1 MNKFN
6 NGYSPVNYVGNI
18 ASMAS
23 AGAAFGLPGALIGG
37 GIGLAMS
44 IRQKR
49 DNDRASDRAREMDR
63 ISAGMSRGSLMDSV
77 IKSQYS
83 MDNQTN
89 FGIPGFNKGIANFKP
104 NSTTEVNSF
113 VSSGEVIRDSMSGRL
128 LKVPGKYNKKK
139 IDTVPANLSE
149 GDSVYSADPMQAL
162 PFGNSTPAKIAS
174 KVMNLQ
180 KTAESGGR
188 IDKATAE
195 LGAKQLEKLDMYTW
209 LMNKGGSGM
218 YSTGKSPYTG
228 VSIVEYLRSIG
239 KDPSMTNR
247 RKLAQEYGIDNYSGS
262 PDQNLRLLRM
272 MMAEPTIAPGG
283 GKINNEGFNNPIPSI
298 NVETEYLPGSD
309 LSSEGF
315 MPDPIA
321 IDPSRNVIAENIDFD
336 QFNLTKEE
344 RRATNR
350 NKFKFAARDFGS
362 KAGNFLGGI
371 DYRSGLNALA
381 AVSPALMNMFGKTE
395 VANPVYDSFV
405 SPRTSYSVSTP
416 LSSIREQSRVAR
428 YNQSLSGGSG
438 MPYGSAIHGQS
449 LSSMENVFNAANTFN
464 AESHNRFA
472 GAANEA
478 LSRNAAE
485 TRRVQDIN
493 MRSRAAKRTATN
505 TAVSQLGEF
514 AQQKQLERNMMER
527 DQQGLAMWS
536 MSNGTNFTE
545 DQINSINSLWGQ
557 GQSKRKRR

>member
-23 AGAAFGLPGALIGG
+23 AGASFGGPIGALIGG
-37 GIGLAMS
+37 GIGLAAS

-49 DNDRASDRAREMDR
+49 DNERDSARVREMDR

-77 IKSQYS
+77 IKSQYN

-104 NSTTEVNSF
+104 NSTTAVNSF

-128 LKVPGKYNKKK
+128 IKVPGKYNKKK

-239 KDPSMTNR
+239 KDPSMANR

-262 PDQNLRLLRM
+262 PDQNLSLLRM

-321 IDPSRNVIAENIDFD
+321 IDPSRNVIAE
-336 QFNLTKEE
+336 K
-344 RRATNR
+344 
-350 NKFKFAARDFGS
+350 
-362 KAGNFLGGI
+362 
-371 DYRSGLNALA
+371 YR
-381 AVSPALMNMFGKTE
+381 F
-395 VANPVYDSFV
+395 
-405 SPRTSYSVSTP
+405 
-416 LSSIREQSRVAR
+416 
-428 YNQSLSGGSG
+428 
-438 MPYGSAIHGQS
+438 
-449 LSSMENVFNAANTFN
+449 
-464 AESHNRFA
+464 
-472 GAANEA
+472 
-478 LSRNAAE
+478 
-485 TRRVQDIN
+485 
-493 MRSRAAKRTATN
+493 
-505 TAVSQLGEF
+505 
-514 AQQKQLERNMMER
+514 
-527 DQQGLAMWS
+527 
-536 MSNGTNFTE
+536 
-545 DQINSINSLWGQ
+545 
-557 GQSKRKRR
+557 